1 MSDDRNDE
9 AEFIERISK
18 PLRAPELSDPS
29 FEARAMSAI
38 HAVVHQELM
47 EDRRRSRQ
55 SWLVRPRKMYVSPLA
70 SLAVGAGFAALV
82 LGGASLFQSAG
93 RGSDGSRPTGAASIA
108 ARDTVHIVRFVLVDE
123 GARSVT
129 VVGSFNRWERQ
140 ATVMQRT
147 SNGVWVVDVPLP
159 RGRHEYAFVVN
170 DGVGDHWIADPA
182 REALSD
188 DFGTETSVVSVGRM
202 PTS

>member
-55 SWLVRPRKMYVSPLA
+55 SWLVRPRKLYLSPLA
-70 SLAVGAGFAALV
+70 ALATVAGLAVLV
-82 LGGASLFQSAG
+82 LGGASLFQSVG
-93 RGSDGSRPTGAASIA
+93 GGSDASRPAGSAAIV
-108 ARDTVHIVRFVLVDE
+108 ARDTVHIVRFVLADE

-140 ATVMQRT
+140 ATLMQRT
-147 SNGVWVVDVPLP
+147 SNGIWVVDIPLP

-182 REALSD
+182 RETLSD
-188 DFGTETSVVSVGRM
+188 DFGTETSIVSVGRM